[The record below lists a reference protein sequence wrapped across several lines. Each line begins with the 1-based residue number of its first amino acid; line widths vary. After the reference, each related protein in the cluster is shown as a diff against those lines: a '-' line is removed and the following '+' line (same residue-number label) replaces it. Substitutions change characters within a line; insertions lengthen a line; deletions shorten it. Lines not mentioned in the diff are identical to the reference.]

1 MDDVQKVTQVATM
14 VGNSSLHTH
23 RVSEDQDPRFK
34 RVADYANAAIQKA
47 DPLAANLGVV
57 NSGLFIIAARL
68 QDAISAATDPNNPE
82 PADLRMLQPAVDHY
96 LRVTRQ
102 IDRFIQLE
110 LRLSEPVHGHLKGE

>member
-1 MDDVQKVTQVATM
+1 MDDVQKVSQVTTTT
-14 VGNSSLHTH
+14 GNNSFQTKG
-23 RVSEDQDPRFK
+23 VPEDQDLRFQ
-34 RVADYANAAIQKA
+34 RVLDYANAAIQKA

-68 QDAISAATDPNNPE
+68 QGAISAATDPNNPE

>member
-1 MDDVQKVTQVATM
+1 MDDVQKVSQVTTTT
-14 VGNSSLHTH
+14 GNNSFQTKG
-23 RVSEDQDPRFK
+23 VPEDQDLRFQ
-34 RVADYANAAIQKA
+34 RVLDYANAAIQKA